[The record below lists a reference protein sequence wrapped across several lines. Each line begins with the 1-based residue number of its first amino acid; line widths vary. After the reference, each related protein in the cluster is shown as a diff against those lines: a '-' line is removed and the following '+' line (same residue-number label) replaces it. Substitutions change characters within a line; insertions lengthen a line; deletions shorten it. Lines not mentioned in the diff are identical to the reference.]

1 MQSTNDPPSGCGRA
15 PEPRSEEGLEL
26 RPTAD
31 GSYTL
36 YDPEVDQTY
45 HSSRGAIAE
54 ARYVYLGASGA
65 ARRLAEG
72 EELRVLEVGLGTG
85 MNLLLTLDAATSGG
99 ALLHYRALERRPP
112 PAEQVRR
119 MELGRFLER
128 PELVDAWLEI
138 LDDLRE
144 RELRERELRSCGS
157 ASFVGGA
164 RLTKRGAEAAIRPSR
179 ATRCPAARC
188 WRSPLETPPADR
200 PADRPAARRALLPPR
215 WRPAG
220 RTPGTTTPSAPPPVR
235 SCGPGRSCGRARVP
249 WRRAACG

>member
-1 MQSTNDPPSGCGRA
+1 MSSTNDPHSGCGRA
-15 PEPRSEEGLEL
+15 PEPPTEEGLEL
-26 RPTAD
+26 RATAD

-128 PELVDAWLEI
+128 PELVDVWLEI
-138 LDDLRE
+138 LEDLRE
-144 RELRERELRSCGS
+144 RELRERELRGRGAPHEAGPGS
-157 ASFVGGA
+157 GDPALASYQLPGGA
-164 RLTKRGAEAAIRPSR
+164 VLEVALGNATGGPSGG
-179 ATRCPAARC
+179 P
-188 WRSPLETPPADR
+188 SG
-200 PADRPAARRALLPPR
+200 
-215 WRPAG
+215 RPAG
-220 RTPGTTTPSAPPPVR
+220 
-235 SCGPGRSCGRARVP
+235 
-249 WRRAACG
+249 AAATAM